1 MLLGMIS
8 SQMATS
14 HFIRVTQIRPGASIV
29 HAFYLAN

>member
-1 MLLGMIS
+1 MLLRMIS

-14 HFIRVTQIRPGASIV
+14 RFIRVTQIRPGAGIV